1 MKLDEIRKL
10 SINYPGGMRKLSS
23 DIGMSEANLHR
34 CVNKNR
40 IQAEDLEKI
49 AELLGVSIEIFFD
62 RNINKQTGKQNEMN
76 VLKEINSQLELRI
89 ADKDAQLADKER
101 IIRLL
106 LQKCCITV

>member
-10 SINYPGGMRKLSS
+10 SVKYPGGMRKLSS

-49 AELLGVSIEIFFD
+49 SELLGVSIEVFFD
-62 RNINKQTGKQNEMN
+62 ESLKRQTDIQNEIKM
-76 VLKEINSQLELRI
+76 LKEINSYLKQRI
-89 ADKDAQLADKER
+89 ADKDELLADKER
-101 IIRLL
+101 TIKIL
-106 LQKCCITV
+106 LQKLE